1 MIVITDGEKYLD
13 PLEYRD
19 VIPEADR
26 KGIIRY
32 VIGVGNVALWLDTC
46 VGFYSHP
53 PLNLQASIKGARV
66 ISASTDA
73 PVSVNYCC
81 NDAV

>member
-13 PLEYRD
+13 PLEYSD

-32 VIGVGNVALWLDTC
+32 VIGVGNVALRLDTC
-46 VGFYSHP
+46 VGFYSNTP
-53 PLNLQASIKGARV
+53 SFELASINNVKMGPGSSLLAQMHL
-66 ISASTDA
+66 SSELLLQ
-73 PVSVNYCC
+73 
-81 NDAV
+81 